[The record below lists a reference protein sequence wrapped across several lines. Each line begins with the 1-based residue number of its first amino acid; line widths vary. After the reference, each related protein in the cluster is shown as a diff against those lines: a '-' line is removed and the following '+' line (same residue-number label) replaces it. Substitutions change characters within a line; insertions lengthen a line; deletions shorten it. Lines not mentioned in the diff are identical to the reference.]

1 MPSGD
6 APVPDEAHTGREK
19 RRVFFALWPDETVAR
34 QLHAIARRH
43 AAPDARIMRR
53 ETLHLTLAFIGDI
66 DAARLPA
73 IEAVGDAVLW
83 PRFDMTL
90 SDFGLWRHNHI
101 LWAAPG
107 QPPDALAAVADDLA
121 KGLHEIGIALEKR
134 AFHPHLTLARRC
146 AQLRPH
152 DASASIQWRVREG
165 VLVESQRDAQG
176 ARYAVRRRWPAR
188 EEG

>member
-6 APVPDEAHTGREK
+6 PPMPDDEHTAREK
-19 RRVFFALWPDETVAR
+19 RRVFFALWPDEALAR

-43 AAPDARIMRR
+43 AAPSARIMRR
-53 ETLHLTLAFIGDI
+53 DTLHLTLAFIGDI
-66 DAARLPA
+66 DAAYLPA
-73 IEAVGDAVLW
+73 IEAVGDAVHW
-83 PRFDMTL
+83 RRFDMTL

-107 QPPDALAAVADDLA
+107 QPPDALAAVADELA
-121 KGLHEIGIALEKR
+121 QRLGDIGIALETR

-152 DASASIQWRVREG
+152 DAPAPIQWRIREG

-188 EEG
+188 EE